1 MSDMDFSDLGR
12 EIEEKIKQF
21 ANSQEMK
28 DLQENIRVTVEK
40 TMSEVRRSAKD
51 AADYVNKNVDIRWE
65 HAQNGKSGESEN
77 KTVNSGKQSNTGR
90 QNQGQAYGGQSK
102 DAGAYKSGS
111 YNTAQKGYINT
122 YKKRQL
128 PVVRSP
134 KGRVSGVLMTVL
146 GTCGAVVGWTA
157 ALTGL
162 VMIPL
167 GGNIFGGIV
176 QSLFSGFLGGA
187 LSAGVAS
194 MELAGMLSTGFI
206 AVLAAICT
214 AIAAAGGVL
223 RRRAKRF
230 RTYVKAIGAKDF
242 YSIEGFAQSVGKK
255 EKYVIKDLKKMIHRR
270 WFREGHLDE
279 QETCFMLTDE
289 AYQMYL
295 DAQAELERRKQE
307 EERHKQE
314 QEMLE
319 QDPVRKQLKITIE
332 EGKEYIRRIRSVNDD
347 IPGEDISGKLY
358 RLERVCTRIFEHIED
373 NPEKLSDIRKF
384 MNYYLPTTLKL
395 VETYHEFSIQP
406 VQGENI
412 TMARKEIEEML
423 DSINGAFEK
432 MFDKLFEDDAM
443 DISTD
448 ISVLSTM
455 LAQEGLLQD
464 EFKV

>member
-12 EIEEKIKQF
+12 EIEEKIKTF

-28 DLQENIRVTVEK
+28 ELQENIRITVEK
-40 TMSEVRRSAKD
+40 TMDEVRRSAKD

-65 HAQNGKSGESEN
+65 HEKNGN
-77 KTVNSGKQSNTGR
+77 P
-90 QNQGQAYGGQSK
+90 
-102 DAGAYKSGS
+102 
-111 YNTAQKGYINT
+111 AQKKDTVTNKAGTCDNAQRGYVNT

-128 PVVRSP
+128 PVIKKP
-134 KGRVSGVLMTVL
+134 QGRVSGVLMTVF
-146 GTCGAVVGWTA
+146 GTCGAVVGWTT

-167 GGNIFGGIV
+167 GSNILGGIS
-176 QSLFSGFLGGA
+176 QALFSGFLGGA
-187 LSAGVAS
+187 LSTGATSIG
-194 MELAGMLSTGFI
+194 LAGMFSAGFV

-230 RTYVKAIGAKDF
+230 RTYVKAIGNKDF
-242 YSIEGFAQSVGKK
+242 YSIEGFARLVGKK
-255 EKYVIKDLKKMIHRR
+255 EKYVIKDLKKMIGRR
-270 WFREGHLDE
+270 WFREGHLDQ

-289 AYQMYL
+289 AYEMYL
-295 DAQAELERRKQE
+295 DAQAELERRRLD
-307 EERHKQE
+307 EERRKQE

-319 QDPVRKQLKITIE
+319 QDPARKQLKMTIE

-358 RLERVCTRIFEHIED
+358 RLERVCTRIFEYIED

-412 TMARKEIEEML
+412 TVARKEIEEML

-432 MFDKLFEDDAM
+432 MFDKLFENDAM

-464 EFKV
+464 EFKVESKTVENNKI